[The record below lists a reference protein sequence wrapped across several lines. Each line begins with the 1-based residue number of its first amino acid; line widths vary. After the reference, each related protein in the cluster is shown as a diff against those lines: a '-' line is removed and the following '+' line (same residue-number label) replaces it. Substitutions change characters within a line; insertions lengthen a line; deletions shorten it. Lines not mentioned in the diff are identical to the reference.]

1 MPPALGTL
9 GEELVLFPMNLCH
22 CNLAYQA
29 IKELS
34 FTNQKK
40 ERKYI
45 YLLGCG
51 RVTLK
56 DTESRGEISRMGA
69 PHSEEAEE
77 LQQPIHP

>member
-40 ERKYI
+40 KENI
-45 YLLGCG
+45 YTYWGVGGSL
-51 RVTLK
+51 
-56 DTESRGEISRMGA
+56 
-69 PHSEEAEE
+69 
-77 LQQPIHP
+77 